1 MASANDPVQRAEA
14 VLLKAEKT
22 MGGTRESQAMA
33 GIGWALLAVAQEL
46 RVLAARRDF
55 R

>member
-1 MASANDPVQRAEA
+1 MVSANDPARMAEEM
-14 VLLKAEKT
+14 LLKAGKT

-33 GIGWALLAVAQEL
+33 GIGWALLAIAQEL
-46 RVLAARRDF
+46 RLLTGRRDL